1 MRHKREIMEYPCS
14 FVQSPIFYTSVS
26 PNGLSNEGGGEGGGG
41 LKQGGYSELE
51 VKREIYIYI

>member
-26 PNGLSNEGGGEGGGG
+26 PNGLSNEGGGGGG
-41 LKQGGYSELE
+41 LETGGVFRIGS
-51 VKREIYIYI
+51 